1 MRVTI
6 RGRVSRQDEELE
18 RRSASTQRNVYYL
31 KIEQEEG
38 EGHPQRDRIEIALGE
53 IIYRIEFDP
62 DGLIIGGYAPNG
74 LSVEAISADRQA
86 ENVVLIRKA

>member
-6 RGRVSRQDEELE
+6 RGRISRQDEELE

-38 EGHPQRDRIEIALGE
+38 EGHPQRDRIEIELGGT
-53 IIYRIEFDP
+53 IYRLEFDP
-62 DGLIIGGYAPNG
+62 EGLIVGGYLPNG
-74 LSVEAISADRQA
+74 LPIDAISAQIQSD
-86 ENVVLIRKA
+86 NVVLIR